1 MVSKKG
7 GLGKGLGGLFNANS
21 VTEEA
26 LEHTKNV
33 IKTPASFESVTK
45 ISLADIAANPFQ
57 PRHHFDNDK
66 LKELANS
73 IIENGILTPI
83 IVRKHDKGYQIVAGE
98 RRVRASKLAKQ
109 STITAIIREVDD
121 NTMAAVALV
130 ENLQRD
136 ELDAIEEATAYEAL
150 MSQLGL
156 TQVELAKKV
165 GKERTTVAN
174 AIRLLKLPETVQN
187 MVRNGN
193 LSMGQARAI
202 LGLKDKK
209 RIESVA
215 HTVIKRQLSVRQVES
230 LVKQLNIGSIESHH
244 QVNQQISPYV
254 RALSTQ
260 LEEKFGT
267 KVKVNTSDKGT
278 GKIEINYV
286 SNEDLERILNILEI
300 EVD

>member
-33 IKTPASFESVTK
+33 TKTPASFESVTK

-73 IIENGILTPI
+73 IMENGILTPI

-174 AIRLLKLPETVQN
+174 AIRLLKLPETVQI

-244 QVNQQISPYV
+244 QVNRQISPYV

>member
-73 IIENGILTPI
+73 IMENGILTPI

>member
-33 IKTPASFESVTK
+33 VKTPASFESVTK